1 MAAMSSVGGQAMGS
15 REELAGF
22 IDKWR
27 SRWPEWR
34 VAETFVP
41 RPERER
47 ALAWFAL
54 RQELTDAAWRGED
67 PRPGEAKL
75 GWWAE
80 ELQGWAQGRRR
91 HPLGIV
97 LQPLAVPWTLLA
109 ACLPALQAS
118 REPAAGI
125 DEAIAVLEPFAEGVA
140 GIAATLYDSD
150 TPAPATGA
158 IVALLAERLLLDEAA
173 VPLQVRARLGVAA
186 TAQDAARAWAREL
199 LQRWPPP
206 HHGARAGRIHAAL
219 LRERLRRHAAGV
231 PMAQPLPPWRALATA
246 WRAARG

>member
-1 MAAMSSVGGQAMGS
+1 MAV
-15 REELAGF
+15 
-22 IDKWR
+22 
-27 SRWPEWR
+27 
-34 VAETFVP
+34 
-41 RPERER
+41 
-47 ALAWFAL
+47 AWFAL
-54 RQELTDAAWRGED
+54 RQELTDAAWGTSD

-75 GWWAE
+75 AWWVE

-91 HPLGIV
+91 HPLGLV
-97 LQPLAVPWTLLA
+97 LQRLPVPWALLA
-109 ACLPALQAS
+109 ACLPALLAS
-118 REPAAGI
+118 RAPAADI

-158 IVALLAERLLLDEAA
+158 IVGLLAERLLLDEAA
-173 VPLQVRARLGVAA
+173 VPLQIRARLGAA
-186 TAQDAARAWAREL
+186 ASAQDATRDWAREL

-219 LRERLRRHAAGV
+219 LRERLRRCAAGA
-231 PMAQPLPPWRALATA
+231 PMSQPWSHWRALATA

>member
-1 MAAMSSVGGQAMGS
+1 MSTHPGPGLAMSAS
-15 REELAGF
+15 EELASF
-22 IDKWR
+22 LDKWR
-27 SRWPEWR
+27 ARWPEWR
-34 VAETFVP
+34 VAEVFVP
-41 RPERER
+41 RAERER

-54 RQELTDAAWRGED
+54 RQELTDAAWGGTD

-97 LQPLAVPWTLLA
+97 LQRLELPWTLLA

-158 IVALLAERLLLDEAA
+158 IVGLLAERLLLDEGA
-173 VPLQVRARLGVAA
+173 VPLQVRARVGADASVH
-186 TAQDAARAWAREL
+186 DAARAWAREL

-219 LRERLRRHAAGV
+219 LRERLRRCAAGA
-231 PMAQPLPPWRALATA
+231 PMAQPLPRWRALATA